1 VTAFPT
7 SIPRIPA
14 ALPIV
19 PEDRLEGRV
28 LPASGWWT
36 LNQLQRGG
44 RMIQDH
50 HQLDQL
56 AAVLGARGRGT
67 DVYMSQG
74 IFELPS
80 RRAVHLSCMTHAYVD
95 LDAYKSPV
103 MSDGKGI
110 DVVARLVL
118 WDCDEWGIPRP
129 SCIVHSGR
137 GLYLKWFWRQPVPR
151 AEAGRAMA
159 INRALVRSF
168 RDFGADPAAVDL
180 SRILRVVGSVNSRSG
195 KTVEVIWSNDAD
207 GNIVRY
213 DFGTFSDA
221 VLPSSGDGPA
231 TRSAEIVPLRRAR
244 GERTVASREAVEEHQ
259 RLGHKLF
266 NREHWHWG
274 VLEDLRCLAKLRHES
289 GVVQAA
295 GAGRR
300 AGLDL
305 FGHLGACQ
313 LARVIPAHR
322 LAAEIEAWA
331 RLILPDWYV
340 DGDFGRHCST
350 LLELAHRAAA
360 GERVQHGGK
369 TASPIWTYKKT
380 RLLELLEINSEEMRH
395 MTRLI
400 DDDEKRRRDREK
412 WRADH
417 TGQDRA
423 AYLAANGISNDKPW
437 EAEGVSR
444 ATWYRRKQKQ
454 EAAAKAR

>member
-1 VTAFPT
+1 MTALPT
-7 SIPRIPA
+7 TAAHILP

-28 LPASGWWT
+28 LPPSGWWT
-36 LNQLQRGG
+36 LNCLRSGG
-44 RMIQDH
+44 RMTQDH

-56 AAVLGARGRGT
+56 AAILDARGRGT

-74 IFELPS
+74 IFHLPS
-80 RRAVHLSCMTHAYVD
+80 RRAVHLAYVTHAYVD
-95 LDAYKSPV
+95 LDVYKTSV
-103 MSDGKGI
+103 MSDGKDI
-110 DVVARLVL
+110 DVVVRLVL
-118 WDCDEWGIPRP
+118 MECDEWDIPHP

-137 GLYLKWFWRQPVPR
+137 GLYLKWFWREPVPR
-151 AEAGRAMA
+151 AEAGRAIA

-195 KTVEVIWSNDAD
+195 KTVEVVWSNDAD
-207 GNIVRY
+207 GDVVRY
-213 DFGTFSDA
+213 DFRTFAST

-231 TRSAEIVPLRRAR
+231 PRSAEIVPLRRAR
-244 GERTVASREAVEEHQ
+244 DERTVASRETIEEHQ

-289 GVVQAA
+289 GVVQVA
-295 GAGRR
+295 GDGRL

-313 LARVIPAHR
+313 LARVIPAPQ
-322 LAAEIEAWA
+322 LAAEVEAWA
-331 RLILPDWYV
+331 RHILPDWYV

-350 LLELAHRAAA
+350 LMGLARRAAA

-369 TASPIWTYKKT
+369 TVSPIWTYKKA
-380 RLLELLEINSEEMRH
+380 RLIELLEINSEEMRH

-454 EAAAKAR
+454 EAASKAR

>member
-1 VTAFPT
+1 MT
-7 SIPRIPA
+7 
-14 ALPIV
+14 ALPTTAPHILPAPPMA

-36 LNQLQRGG
+36 LNQLERGG
-44 RMIQDH
+44 SMRQEH
-50 HQLDQL
+50 HRLDEL
-56 AAVLGARGRGT
+56 AFVLAKKGNGT
-67 DVYMSQG
+67 DVYASQSF
-74 IFELPS
+74 FERPS
-80 RRAVHLSCMTHAYVD
+80 RRAVHLAYMTHAYVD
-95 LDAYKSPV
+95 LDVYKTPV

-118 WDCDEWGIPRP
+118 WDCDQWDIPRP
-129 SCIVHSGR
+129 SSIVHSGR

-195 KTVEVIWSNDAD
+195 KTVEVVWSNDAD
-207 GNIVRY
+207 GDVVRY
-213 DFGTFSDA
+213 DFGTFADT

-231 TRSAEIVPLRRAR
+231 PRSTEIVPLRRAR

-259 RLGHKLF
+259 RLGRKLF

-350 LLELAHRAAA
+350 LMGLAHQAAA

-369 TASPIWTYKKT
+369 TVSPIWTYKKA
-380 RLLELLEINSEEMRH
+380 RLIELLEINSEEMRH

-444 ATWYRRKQKQ
+444 ATWYRRKQ